1 MKKSYQSPS
10 TLVLTV
16 ETGILCASGGGG
28 PSSIAP
34 KGGLGSMGK
43 GSGSW

>member
-10 TLVLTV
+10 TSVLTV
-16 ETGILCASGGGG
+16 ETGILCASGGGPG
-28 PSSIAP
+28 YISP
-34 KGGLGSMGK
+34 KGGLESMGK

>member
-10 TLVLTV
+10 TSVLTV
-16 ETGILCASGGGG
+16 ETSILCASGGGQ
-28 PSSIAP
+28 SFIAP
-34 KGGLGSMGK
+34 KNLGSMGK

>member
-10 TLVLTV
+10 TTVLAV
-16 ETGILCASGGGG
+16 ETGILCASGGGA
-28 PSSIAP
+28 SFISP
-34 KGGLGSMGK
+34 KGNLGSMGK

>member
-10 TLVLTV
+10 TSVLIV
-16 ETGILCASGGGG
+16 ETGILCASGGG

-34 KGGLGSMGK
+34 KGSGLGSMGK
-43 GSGSW
+43 GSSYW

>member
-10 TLVLTV
+10 TSVLTV
-16 ETGILCASGGGG
+16 ETGILCASGG
-28 PSSIAP
+28 PSLIAP

-43 GSGSW
+43 GSGEW

>member
-10 TLVLTV
+10 TSVLTV
-16 ETGILCASGGGG
+16 ETGILCASGE
-28 PSSIAP
+28 PSYISP
-34 KGGLGSMGK
+34 KGNLGSMGK

>member
-10 TLVLTV
+10 TSVLTL
-16 ETGILCASGGGG
+16 ETGILCASGGG
-28 PSSIAP
+28 PSFISP
-34 KGGLGSMGK
+34 KGNLGSMGK

>member
-10 TLVLTV
+10 TSVLTV
-16 ETGILCASGGGG
+16 ETGILCASGGG
-28 PSSIAP
+28 PSFIAP

-43 GSGSW
+43 GSGEW

>member
-10 TLVLTV
+10 TTVLAI
-16 ETGILCASGGGG
+16 ETGILCASGGGQ
-28 PSSIAP
+28 SFISP

-43 GSGSW
+43 GSGEW